1 MLKPT
6 AGFPAWDGFGVL
18 PVEWDLMSSISR
30 AFFPLFSSAPVP
42 SEFTDPI
49 CFLETGF
56 FFFLNLSGEREKC
69 LRNTNELLLSGT
81 L

>member
-1 MLKPT
+1 
-6 AGFPAWDGFGVL
+6 
-18 PVEWDLMSSISR
+18 MSLISR
-30 AFFPLFSSAPVP
+30 AIFPLFPSAPVP
-42 SEFTDPI
+42 LDFVDPI

-56 FFFLNLSGEREKC
+56 FFFFNLSGERENC